1 MTTWNDQIGDLL
13 ATVRQTITE
22 TTGYRLQVAVAANE
36 LEAAWA
42 NEPKSWGWRIPCQ
55 ELGKANASLHDRLEY
70 GTACGEWEAEVSFHL
85 NHLVDELLLAGSD
98 GLAEYAAAMNDRVL
112 TSGEQ
117 AAAIEPTWG
126 DAWQELPPWARWMIG
141 LVAAREFLG
150 IWGDVRR

>member
-1 MTTWNDQIGDLL
+1 MTTWHDQITELL
-13 ATVRQTITE
+13 ATVRRTITE
-22 TTGYRLQVAVAANE
+22 TPGYRLQVAIAAND

-42 NEPKSWGWRIPCQ
+42 DEPTSWGWRIPCQ
-55 ELGKANASLHDRLEY
+55 DYGKANASTHDRLAY
-70 GTACGEWEAEVSFHL
+70 GASCTEWEMRVSGAL
-85 NHLVDELLLAGSD
+85 NALTDELLLAGSD